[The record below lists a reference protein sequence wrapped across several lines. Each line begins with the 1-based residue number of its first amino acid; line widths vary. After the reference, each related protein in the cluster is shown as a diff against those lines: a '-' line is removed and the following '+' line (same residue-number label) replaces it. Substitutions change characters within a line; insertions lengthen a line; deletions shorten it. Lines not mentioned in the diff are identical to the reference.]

1 MIRQIILAAT
11 MAITATVCAQSTTSI
26 PSINEMKGDFLVLN
40 SQEYNGVKGLAS
52 IKPFSIV
59 PTGNN
64 TISVSGFYMTGCLD
78 FNAEYNE
85 KTGTIS
91 IPSGTPIFDMDTYI
105 VYLYPWNSETGEEI
119 SRPIEYKYAGN
130 NTWECNTDLML
141 VAIQGEEIQTVTFSN
156 GSQITL
162 CNGKSDNISYVGA
175 AGSQDEYIESRPSY
189 VTINNNE
196 IDVYNILQ
204 ADQYGYGVHL
214 SGTIDREAGEV
225 MFNYTLTGHAND
237 RTYRILTGCEYNSE
251 TNMPTGMSYSDTDNI
266 GRIHATIDLE
276 KGEIALNPMAIWAAN
291 YDMNT
296 GEIKI
301 DENLLYEFVKTT
313 NVTFNINNPDV
324 SAIKMQDVTDTNKEV
339 ERIDY
344 YAVDGSKLTEPQK
357 GSLII
362 KVTVYKDKTK
372 KSEKIIFT
380 GNI

>member
-119 SRPIEYKYAGN
+119 SRPIEYKYTGN

-175 AGSQDEYIESRPSY
+175 AGSQDEYVESRPSY

-237 RTYRILTGCEYNSE
+237 GTYRILTGCEYNSE

-372 KSEKIIFT
+372 KSEKIIFI